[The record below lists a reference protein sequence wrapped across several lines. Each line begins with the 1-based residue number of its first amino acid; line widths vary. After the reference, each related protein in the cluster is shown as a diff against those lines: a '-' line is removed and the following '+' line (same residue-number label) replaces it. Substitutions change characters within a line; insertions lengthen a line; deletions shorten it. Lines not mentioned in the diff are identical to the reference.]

1 MGKTQK
7 VAILLGEK
15 QKIEKEIEE
24 LQRSCQ
30 HPTKS
35 IKSVRERLDST
46 TTVIRYVCDDCCLIV
61 GIPNN
66 DDLENFLKKQ
76 I

>member
-15 QKIEKEIEE
+15 QKIEKEIEK

-30 HPTKS
+30 HSTKS
-35 IKSVRERLDST
+35 IKNVRERLDST
-46 TTVIRYVCDDCCLIV
+46 TMVIRYVCDTCLLPI
-61 GIPNN
+61 GYPNIKEI
-66 DDLENFLKKQ
+66 DDFLKQ
-76 I
+76 